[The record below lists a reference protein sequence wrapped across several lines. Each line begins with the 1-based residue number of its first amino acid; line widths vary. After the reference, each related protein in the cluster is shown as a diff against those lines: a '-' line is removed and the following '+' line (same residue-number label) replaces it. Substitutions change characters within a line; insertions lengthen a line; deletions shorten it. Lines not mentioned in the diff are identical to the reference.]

1 MTSGEKFSRDKTM
14 TKETCGTHCRVSQ
27 QKLVVQKDVEEARTS
42 HLLDPKVSLQIR
54 MDEAKF
60 EKDHPDYLTGND

>member
-1 MTSGEKFSRDKTM
+1 M

-27 QKLVVQKDVEEARTS
+27 QKLVVQNAVEEARAS
-42 HLLDPKVSLQIR
+42 HLFDPGVCLKIR

-60 EKDHPDYLTGND
+60 EKDHPDYLTGNDWR